1 MKGPASLDRLVTEL
15 QKLPGVGRKTAER
28 LAFHVLKGAPG
39 EVRKLAQALI
49 DVKEKVRLCSV
60 CCSVTENDPCDIC
73 SDTRRDRSLIC
84 VVEEPADVFA
94 IERINEYK
102 GVYHVLMG
110 ALSPLDGVG
119 PEELKL
125 EELEKRVEAGGI
137 KEVILAT
144 NPNVEGEATAM
155 YVARLLTGKDTVV
168 TRIARGLPMG
178 GDLEYAD
185 EVTLSRAMEECR
197 PVVRG
202 RLWTVG
208 RCGAPGLRCGP
219 SWLGSARG
227 LAGGGG
233 PPGWGPRGLG
243 GGCGPLGGVGGLG
256 GVCPWGV
263 GRSREDVRRSEKK

>member
-28 LAFHVLKGAPG
+28 LAFHVLKSSPG
-39 EVRKLAQALI
+39 EVRKLAQSLV

-73 SDTRRDRSLIC
+73 GDDRRDRSVIC

-110 ALSPLDGVG
+110 ALAPLDGIG
-119 PEELKL
+119 PEQLKL
-125 EELEKRVEAGGI
+125 DALQARVGAGGI
-137 KEVILAT
+137 KEVIVAT

-155 YVARLLTGKDTVV
+155 YVARLLAESGTVV
-168 TRIARGLPMG
+168 SRIARGLPMG

-185 EVTLSRAMEECR
+185 EVTLSRALD
-197 PVVRG
+197 G
-202 RLWTVG
+202 RN
-208 RCGAPGLRCGP
+208 RM
-219 SWLGSARG
+219 
-227 LAGGGG
+227 
-233 PPGWGPRGLG
+233 
-243 GGCGPLGGVGGLG
+243 
-256 GVCPWGV
+256 
-263 GRSREDVRRSEKK
+263 